1 MEVLDIN
8 NTYWRSY
15 FLKYI
20 QKNISR
26 IKKEIDEYFDPFAN
40 WKIGGLQ
47 GEEIKNELFYFLKNE
62 KNSEKIVR
70 NTDYKAFALLYLSY
84 KKLFTDK
91 SDDFSDENWRN
102 LRKQYD
108 LDKKQEYETM
118 FGAIHGIEKIEIAT
132 SGEEESL
139 EIIEEDIKSLLK
151 KDVYNND
158 TWETR
163 SQYKNNYN
171 TMAIVNLYI
180 EEQIKNK
187 VFERAKDTLNSYLR
201 KKNIPGKFEIGEI
214 NGNFFLIGTYK
225 L

>member
-8 NTYWRSY
+8 KTYWRSY
-15 FLKYI
+15 FLKYV

-40 WKIGGLQ
+40 WKIGCLQ

-70 NTDYKAFALLYLSY
+70 DTDYKAFALLYSSY
-84 KKLFTDK
+84 KKLFEDK
-91 SDDFSDENWRN
+91 SDNFSDGDWRI
-102 LRKQYD
+102 LKKQYD
-108 LDKKQEYETM
+108 LDKKQKYECI
-118 FGAIHGIEKIEIAT
+118 FDAIHGIEKIKIAT
-132 SGEEESL
+132 RVEESL

-151 KDVYNND
+151 EVYNND

-163 SQYKNNYN
+163 SQIDANNDN
-171 TMAIVNLYI
+171 TMAIVNLNI

-201 KKNIPGKFEIGEI
+201 KENIPGKFEIGEI
-214 NGNFFLIGTYK
+214 NGNTFLRGTYK
-225 L
+225 A